1 MPIPREIPCTHSH
14 QNSNVSPVHI
24 DNKRVTETSRLS
36 PLAAGVLFVTA
47 LLKFRG
53 AILKVFR
60 VLAIAL
66 LLVFV
71 GSSVRADGGGDGQPK
86 LGGSGPGS
94 PNCNSFQA
102 SSNANGAINADC
114 TVNGSTATTIIF
126 AAPDS
131 GTNGGLTCTAQQLTA
146 IGWTQNANVQTNVNG
161 VLIDECSFTAPTASN
176 VSLQDIGNAI
186 LESLF
191 APTGNSSC
199 QCNWDNFIFGI
210 PVGCDIT
217 VTTNGDSPNQLFAP
231 NTQFD
236 VAPAASTLVPFPEP
250 GTLWLMFFGLAGLA
264 IVHRRFARKL
274 IA

>member
-1 MPIPREIPCTHSH
+1 
-14 QNSNVSPVHI
+14 
-24 DNKRVTETSRLS
+24 
-36 PLAAGVLFVTA
+36 LAAEVPFLTA
-47 LLKFRG
+47 LLEFRG

-60 VLAIAL
+60 VLAIASL
-66 LLVFV
+66 MVFV
-71 GSSVRADGGGDGQPK
+71 GSPVRADGGADGQPK

-102 SSNANGAINADC
+102 SANTKGAINADC

-126 AAPDS
+126 AAPDA
-131 GTNGGLTCTAQQLTA
+131 GTNGGLTCSARQLTA
-146 IGWTQNANVQTNVNG
+146 IGWTQNANMQTGING
-161 VLIDECSFTAPTASN
+161 VLTDECSFTAPTAAT
-176 VSLQDIGNAI
+176 VTLQDIGNAI

-191 APTGNSSC
+191 TPTGNSSC

-217 VTTNGDSPNQLFAP
+217 VTTSGDSPNQLFDP

-236 VAPAASTLVPFPEP
+236 VAPTASSLIPFPEP
-250 GTLWLMFFGLAGLA
+250 GTLWLLVFGLTGLA
-264 IVHRRFARKL
+264 IMHRKFARKS